1 MKTIKKPSILKTTAI
16 LEDLNNITPPCS
28 YQNQTNY
35 DLLFIEYPE
44 DNGPDDDYDWPSHFK
59 ADRQR
64 KINETTIYETY
75 SIFSYDNIY
84 NISTDKVDFRV
95 EGYVDSEIRS
105 LYVQNKLVFYK
116 DFKKTMIDYIS
127 NPDNVAMW
135 QKWLVDENKNKGFIK
150 GTYMA
155 SVLFPY
161 MKKYTSETT
170 LKSYMAT
177 LLTVNYLNMVLFP
190 YYNYLPI
197 GSVYSIDG
205 SVLTNNMSKTDKNR
219 LVKTSKFILKNNKKA
234 SSVQNIN
241 LYKAGDEKN
250 YDMIIRNYK
259 KPSTISKSVI
269 DNMRSTLKTP
279 AQIAKRTKDN
289 TKLINSMTR
298 DIDLNRMRSTLK
310 TPAQIAK
317 RTKDNTKLINSM
329 TRDIDLNRMR
339 STLKTPAQ
347 IAKRISDNNKI
358 IKSISVKPT
367 LPITKKYL
375 KIYQNQN

>member
-1 MKTIKKPSILKTTAI
+1 
-16 LEDLNNITPPCS
+16 
-28 YQNQTNY
+28 
-35 DLLFIEYPE
+35 
-44 DNGPDDDYDWPSHFK
+44 
-59 ADRQR
+59 
-64 KINETTIYETY
+64 
-75 SIFSYDNIY
+75 
-84 NISTDKVDFRV
+84 
-95 EGYVDSEIRS
+95 
-105 LYVQNKLVFYK
+105 
-116 DFKKTMIDYIS
+116 
-127 NPDNVAMW
+127 
-135 QKWLVDENKNKGFIK
+135 
-150 GTYMA
+150 
-155 SVLFPY
+155 
-161 MKKYTSETT
+161 
-170 LKSYMAT
+170 MAT

-317 RTKDNTKLINSM
+317 R
-329 TRDIDLNRMR
+329 
-339 STLKTPAQ
+339 
-347 IAKRISDNNKI
+347 ISDNNKI